1 MDAIIRVV
9 VMYGVLLLAFRIA
22 GKRAMSEA
30 TTFDLL
36 MLLVLSET
44 TQQALIGEDHSVT
57 HAVLLVTTFL
67 TLDVALGALKYRH
80 DRVDRL
86 LEGAPDVLIAQ
97 GAVVQAALDDNHI
110 DENDILEAA
119 RQSRGI
125 ERLEDVKTAILER
138 TGKISIVPW

>member
-1 MDAIIRVV
+1 MDSIIRVA
-9 VMYGVLLLAFRIA
+9 VMYAFLLIAFRIA

-57 HAVLLVTTFL
+57 HAVLLITTFL

-86 LEGAPDVLIAQ
+86 LEGTPEVLIVR
-97 GAVVQAALDDNHI
+97 GAIVQSALDDNHT

-125 ERLEDVKTAILER
+125 ERLEEVKTAILER
-138 TGKISIVPW
+138 TGKISVVPW